1 MGSFNYFYGSKEGES
16 IKSYDEWEKVFH
28 LHDSKG
34 KVDHWRVGYSAQSL
48 AEDLMC
54 NDGEQML
61 TQLVEQF
68 TSEQIQGNPTALIE
82 HGSSFDNYRRARM
95 QDLVVFGKLTNEETF
110 FIGVEAK
117 VKESFGNN
125 SIKKQYD
132 TCKANIE
139 ARISTDADKRLEG
152 LVRDFL
158 HKKLNELT
166 PKELELRYQLLFY
179 LAGSFRDREGGKHI
193 FMPVV
198 AYHHTEGIRR
208 DKNKEAFEA
217 FIEAL
222 GGFTE
227 QKITINGNEI
237 IGYKKE
243 LCAPL
248 KDGTHATKMVYTCY
262 ITK

>member
-1 MGSFNYFYGSKEGES
+1 MGLFNYFYGSKNGES

-28 LHDSKG
+28 VHDSKG

-48 AEDLMC
+48 AEDFMC
-54 NDGEQML
+54 GDGEQML

-68 TSEQIQGNPTALIE
+68 TGEQIQGTPTALIE
-82 HGSSFDNYRRARM
+82 HGSSFDKYGRARM
-95 QDLVVFGKLTNEETF
+95 QDLVVIGKLAHGDSF
-110 FIGVEAK
+110 FIGLEAK
-117 VKESFGNN
+117 VKEPFGSN
-125 SIKKQYD
+125 SIKEQYD
-132 TCKANIE
+132 ACKAKID
-139 ARISTDADKRLEG
+139 AGISTNADKRLKS

-158 HKKLNELT
+158 HKELNELT
-166 PKELELRYQLLFY
+166 QKELELRYQLLFY
-179 LAGSFRDREGGKHI
+179 LAGSFRDIEGGQHI
-193 FMPVV
+193 LMPVV
-198 AYHHTEGIRR
+198 AYHHADGE

-217 FIEAL
+217 FIDAL

-248 KDGTHATKMVYTCY
+248 KDGTPATKMVYTCY
-262 ITK
+262 ISK